1 MKPVNEAAASSDAVS
16 GVTLNDASWLNFVRR
31 LSGIRSVGITRD
43 PAGNLEQIRLL
54 ADGDRE
60 PRHLVREVVSLL
72 SVWAGLDVPA
82 EAFEV
87 IQLSD
92 DEKRPRARIVGYRET
107 PCGPLVTAEVDLATG
122 DRVTRGAASGPAS
135 SHLRPRI
142 AAEAAADAMNRRLA
156 GPGLCVV
163 GSAEVVPLNSHR
175 TVLVLAYLQGQPYT
189 GSALIRGDEVGEAA
203 VKATL
208 DALNRQ
214 LAWPQQ
220 QG

>member
-1 MKPVNEAAASSDAVS
+1 MRRVSEEAEGWGAGS
-16 GVTLNDASWLNFVRR
+16 GATLGDPTWLSLVRR
-31 LSGIRSVGITRD
+31 LSGIRSVGITRN

-82 EAFEV
+82 DAIEV
-87 IQLSD
+87 ILLG
-92 DEKRPRARIVGYRET
+92 DEKRPRARIVGYREV
-107 PCGPLVTAEVDLATG
+107 PAGPLVTAEVYLATG
-122 DRVTRGAASGPAS
+122 VQVTRGTASGPS
-135 SHLRPRI
+135 LSHLRPRI
-142 AAEAAADAMNRRLA
+142 AAEATVDAMNRRLA
-156 GPGLCVV
+156 GPGVCSV
-163 GSAEVVPLNSHR
+163 GSADVVPLNAHR
-175 TVLVLAYLQGQPYT
+175 AVMILAYLQGQPYT

-214 LAWPQQ
+214 LAWPQE